1 MGKYTC
7 TPGREKVGK
16 LTSALIT
23 AADIARIHKVHAVE
37 RWSLDILKYVLNEIN
52 S

>member
-1 MGKYTC
+1 
-7 TPGREKVGK
+7 VGK

-23 AADIARIHKVHAVE
+23 EADIACIHKAHAVE

-52 S
+52 Y